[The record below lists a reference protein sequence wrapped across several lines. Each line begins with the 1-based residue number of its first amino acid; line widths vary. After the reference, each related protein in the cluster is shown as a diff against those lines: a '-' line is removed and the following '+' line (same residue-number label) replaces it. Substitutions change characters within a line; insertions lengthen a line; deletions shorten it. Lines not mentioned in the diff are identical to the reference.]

1 MRLQLKLVMIL
12 KNFAI
17 MNNMRFQKE
26 CVVETTDSKIKFE
39 EKKKVVIFNN
49 PQRKTCLKVQVDGC
63 VIKSTQETKCDNLL
77 VEDNGNEH
85 FVELKGTDV
94 AHALKQLDG
103 TILKLTD
110 KTNKTKKVFA
120 YIVCTNMAPQ
130 ISGLIQKMKAKF
142 CAQYKAKLE
151 IRERRLE
158 TKIS

>member
-1 MRLQLKLVMIL
+1 MIL
-12 KNFAI
+12 INFVI

-26 CVVETTDSKIKFE
+26 CVVETTDSQIKFE
-39 EKKKVVIFNN
+39 EKKKVIIFHN
-49 PQRKTCLKVQVDGC
+49 PQRKSCLKVQVDGC
-63 VIKSTQETKCDNLL
+63 VVKSTQETKCDNLL

-110 KTNKTKKVFA
+110 KANKTKKVFA
-120 YIVCTNMAPQ
+120 YVVCTNIAPQ
-130 ISGLIQKMKAKF
+130 ISGFVQKMKAKF
-142 CAQYKAKLE
+142 FTQYKAKLD

>member
-1 MRLQLKLVMIL
+1 M
-12 KNFAI
+12 
-17 MNNMRFQKE
+17 
-26 CVVETTDSKIKFE
+26 
-39 EKKKVVIFNN
+39 
-49 PQRKTCLKVQVDGC
+49 
-63 VIKSTQETKCDNLL
+63 L

-110 KTNKTKKVFA
+110 KANKTKKVFA
-120 YIVCTNMAPQ
+120 YVVCTNIAPQ
-130 ISGLIQKMKAKF
+130 ISGFVQKMKAKF
-142 CAQYKAKLE
+142 FTQYKAKLD